1 MKKSRLAIVALLVAL
16 GASNAHAAGYTVSDY
31 AGTND
36 NGTLRKALSNL
47 SSGGSGSGNTIT
59 FANNAG
65 EISLSNDLTEINK
78 GVSFISNYNVRISSS
93 SLTGS
98 SLFRIGDNSPSISI
112 SPNLDLY
119 AQGQNDVKTIFG
131 KRSINISGDL
141 GGNYEAQTQSGNGAY
156 GILANGSGSQFMGL
170 YYAYDPG
177 NITIGGNL
185 SGAVDAASAAS
196 HAYGLRAGGPTEY
209 GLFNFRVAG
218 DITLHGN
225 LSGEVTA
232 TVVDDH
238 AYGLYAQGGRGSAS
252 GSITIDG
259 DLSGSIMATA
269 TEGNNAYGLY
279 ARGTSLNLSKDFLSG
294 NGIKTGT
301 LSLGALSGEVTVTA
315 AGSDAYGLKA
325 GDLGVSPDGIDELT
339 DLLSLVDYAP
349 GNIVL
354 GGDLSGVIDVEAIEG
369 SNAFGLYAAGDIDI
383 QGSFSG
389 QPTAQPLEA
398 DGDGD
403 QTSTGLIRVKAGQ
416 DHAYGMAA
424 FGNISIG
431 GEAAGLIGADAGGD
445 NAAGIYAVTGNVSID
460 GSYSGGIGVNTGGSD
475 VYGIQ
480 AGKDISIGGS
490 YSGIIAATAIGSD
503 AYGMKAGGSILVG
516 DGSTMTGDFSGS
528 VHVLSGESNAF
539 GLFAANDIKVGGSF
553 LSAGVADLAKVGVK
567 DSGYSDI
574 DISGSGDF
582 ITGITAL
589 NNIEVGVD
597 FANTVSVSAGGNVAS
612 GIFAGNNINVGNDFS
627 ASVSATA
634 GGDVATGIFAGD
646 DIEVGN
652 ELSATVRADAGGSV
666 ATGILALGNI
676 ETGGDLSGKVI
687 TKAGGNAALG
697 ISSGND
703 VLIGKD
709 LSGKIITKAGGTG
722 ASGILALNNIQI
734 GNDLSGKVITIA
746 DGNLAAGLSAGDD
759 IEIAGE
765 LSGKIISIAK
775 GDGDG
780 FDSFGIGAF
789 GLGALGGIYGATPDE
804 SLDISGTVLAKA
816 NIGAAGIVAFGPMNL
831 DITGTVAGIDTFID
845 GENLGFSVLSGSLLT
860 SDNVAD
866 KVTVREYG
874 ELIGSV
880 NLGAGDD
887 EMTVEDQAIISSVP
901 MLNGGTT
908 LDLQNSENDVLTF
921 DGWTGTLGDVVINWE
936 KIDVLNNSD
945 VDLGKSKVIMT
956 LADGLQEYEAQLL
969 QPVNMTIDETSAVR
983 AKGNSPGNYV
993 LVGNLSLAGK
1003 LDLMDDAEDDWFHP
1017 TSNYS
1022 GSGELWLDADLS
1034 LSDRTSDERLIVGN
1048 DVTGSTTVMLNNT
1061 SNVVGVTEGDGI
1073 EIVTVGGQ
1081 TASNAFV
1088 LGNPNDFGPF
1098 AVEINQGSSDENWYL
1113 QSPGYREEAAVL
1125 QAVTPFMEHLG
1136 YESIMKFHERRAYG
1150 WFRYD
1155 EGEQEAYW
1163 VRLTGSKYRLGMEG
1177 DAASELEGYTG
1188 WFQIGADLYADGNE
1202 DTRFNIGVFAGAGYG
1217 EADVAGLRSDK
1228 AGELSQTAY
1237 GLGAYMTLHQ
1247 RGAWYLDAV
1256 AQAIYND
1263 LSIDYLTEAKQ
1274 KPDAWSWLASIETG
1288 GCIGLGDSF
1297 RLQPQAQLVYQHTD
1311 GIDLQTLVGEVNIED
1326 HEGLQGRLS
1335 LTGIAG
1341 ACKNDTNPFFE
1352 VTLIRDFS
1360 ESSKVVYQGNAELDP
1375 SFDHEAVELAS
1386 NPEKWFLGGA
1396 VGLSREVSE
1405 KNDLGYYVK
1414 LGALYGM
1421 DSLDSYSYSL
1431 MAGLRKTF

>member
-1 MKKSRLAIVALLVAL
+1 M
-16 GASNAHAAGYTVSDY
+16 
-31 AGTND
+31 
-36 NGTLRKALSNL
+36 
-47 SSGGSGSGNTIT
+47 
-59 FANNAG
+59 
-65 EISLSNDLTEINK
+65 
-78 GVSFISNYNVRISSS
+78 RISST
-93 SLTGS
+93 SLTES

-119 AQGQNDVKTIFG
+119 AQGQNNVKAIFG

-141 GGNYEAQTQSGNGAY
+141 GGNYEAQTQSGSGAY
-156 GILANGSGSQFMGL
+156 GLFARGGVSYRFPLSFT
-170 YYAYDPG
+170 YHPG
-177 NITIGGNL
+177 NINITGDL
-185 SGAVDAASAAS
+185 SGNVTANSAAS
-196 HAYGLRAGGPTEY
+196 EAYGLRAGGDFTLDLGFFGSY
-209 GLFNFRVAG
+209 DFSFAG
-218 DITLHGN
+218 DINIDGSLTGN
-225 LSGEVTA
+225 VSATAQNSG
-232 TVVDDH
+232 
-238 AYGLYAQGGRGSAS
+238 AYGLYAQEGDFSSQGGN
-252 GSITIDG
+252 ITIG
-259 DLSGSIMATA
+259 Q
-269 TEGNNAYGLY
+269 
-279 ARGTSLNLSKDFLSG
+279 
-294 NGIKTGT
+294 
-301 LSLGALSGEVTVTA
+301 
-315 AGSDAYGLKA
+315 
-325 GDLGVSPDGIDELT
+325 PD
-339 DLLSLVDYAP
+339 
-349 GNIVL
+349 N
-354 GGDLSGVIDVEAIEG
+354 GGDLSGNIDVEAVNG
-369 SNAFGLYAAGDIDI
+369 SGAYGVYAERDITI
-383 QGSFSG
+383 HGSFLEQQQVAEGESSG
-389 QPTAQPLEA
+389 T
-398 DGDGD
+398 
-403 QTSTGLIRVKAGQ
+403 IRVKAGQ
-416 DHAYGMAA
+416 DNAYGMYAARDISVGGDVAGSIDAEAGSNNA
-424 FGNISIG
+424 FGFR
-431 GEAAGLIGADAGGD
+431 
-445 NAAGIYAVTGNVSID
+445 
-460 GSYSGGIGVNTGGSD
+460 
-475 VYGIQ
+475 
-480 AGKDISIGGS
+480 AGKDISIGGH
-490 YSGIIAATAIGSD
+490 YSGSIDVTAGGSD
-503 AYGMKAGGSILVG
+503 AYGMKAGNVGALDLPTLLSMDWSDPIAVASWALDFRPGSIVIGGDLSGDIDVATTNGSNAYGLFAGGNPLIDAGSGNIAINGSFIGNSINVDSGADNAYGMWAFNDINFGENFAGDLRVTARGNNAYGLSAGIPLVG
-516 DGSTMTGDFSGS
+516 TFFGEGDIIIGTPGDTESETGDFSGKIITNA
-528 VHVLSGESNAF
+528 GGDGAF
-539 GLFAANDIKVGGSF
+539 GMFAANDIQI
-553 LSAGVADLAKVGVK
+553 AD
-567 DSGYSDI
+567 
-574 DISGSGDF
+574 
-582 ITGITAL
+582 
-589 NNIEVGVD
+589 
-597 FANTVSVSAGGNVAS
+597 
-612 GIFAGNNINVGNDFS
+612 
-627 ASVSATA
+627 
-634 GGDVATGIFAGD
+634 
-646 DIEVGN
+646 
-652 ELSATVRADAGGSV
+652 
-666 ATGILALGNI
+666 
-676 ETGGDLSGKVI
+676 DLSGTGKLV
-687 TKAGGNAALG
+687 TKADGSGAAGMVAGHDISIGDNLSGKIVTIAGGNAALG
-697 ISSGND
+697 MSSGND
-703 VLIGKD
+703 VLIGND

-860 SDNVAD
+860 SNDVAD
-866 KVTVREYG
+866 KVTVRENG

-908 LDLQNSENDVLTF
+908 LDLQNSEKDVLTF

-936 KIDVLNNSD
+936 TIDVLNYSD

-956 LADGLQEYEAQLL
+956 LADGLQEYESQLL
-969 QPVNMTIDETSAVR
+969 KPVNMTIDETSAVR
-983 AKGNSPGNYV
+983 AKGNSPGLYG
-993 LVGNLSLAGK
+993 LVGNLTNNGLF
-1003 LDLMDDAEDDWFHP
+1003 DQMDDEVNDVMALID
-1017 TSNYS
+1017 YS
-1022 GSGELWLDADLS
+1022 GSGNDAFYYLDADLS
-1034 LSDRTSDERLIVGN
+1034 TSGKISTEGLIVAG
-1048 DVTGSTTVMLNNT
+1048 DVSGKTKVMLNNVD
-1061 SNVVGVTEGDGI
+1061 SHVAVTEGDGI
-1073 EIVTVGGQ
+1073 LFAAVAGSSQ
-1081 TASNAFV
+1081 NDAFV
-1088 LGNPNDFGPF
+1088 LENPNDFGPF
-1098 AVEINQGSSDENWYL
+1098 AVDIARGTSSLTDESWFIV
-1113 QSPGYREEAAVL
+1113 SPGYREEAAVL
-1125 QAVTPFMEHLG
+1125 QAVTPFIERLG

-1163 VRLTGSKYRLGMEG
+1163 VRMTGSKYRLGMEG

-1237 GLGAYMTLHQ
+1237 GIGAYMTLHQ

-1341 ACKNDTNPFFE
+1341 ACKDDTNPFFE

-1360 ESSKVVYQGNAELDP
+1360 ESGKVVYQGNAELDP

-1386 NPEKWFLGGA
+1386 NPERWFLGGA

-1405 KNDLGYYVK
+1405 KNALGYYIK

>member
-16 GASNAHAAGYTVSDY
+16 GASNAHGQSYSVSDY

-47 SSGGSGSGNTIT
+47 SSTGSGSGNTIT
-59 FANNAG
+59 FSNGLG
-65 EISLSNDLTEINK
+65 EIALSNDLTEINK
-78 GVSFISNYNVRISSS
+78 GVSFLSDYSVQIRSS
-93 SLTGS
+93 SLTGK
-98 SLFRIGDNSPSISI
+98 SLFTLGNDSPSISI

-119 AQGQNDVKTIFG
+119 AQGQNNVKAIFG
-131 KRSINISGDL
+131 KRSINILSGL
-141 GGNYEAQTQSGNGAY
+141 GGDYEAQTQLGNGAY
-156 GILANGSGSQFMGL
+156 GILANGDARWTSTGIFSGYWTYHSGNISIGLLSDDGLSGSVT
-170 YYAYDPG
+170 A
-177 NITIGGNL
+177 T
-185 SGAVDAASAAS
+185 SAAS

-209 GLFNFRVAG
+209 GILTNFRVAG
-218 DITLHGN
+218 DIAVYGD
-225 LSGEVTA
+225 LSGEVSATA
-232 TVVDDH
+232 VDDH
-238 AYGLYAQGGRGSAS
+238 AYGLYAQGGRGSAN

-259 DLSGSIMATA
+259 DLSGSVTATA
-269 TEGNNAYGLY
+269 TEGNYAYGLY
-279 ARGTSLNLSKDFLSG
+279 ARGTSLDLSRDILSG

-301 LSLGALSGEVTVTA
+301 LSLGALSGKVTVTA

-325 GDLGVSPDGIDELT
+325 GELGVSPGEYDGLD
-339 DLLSLVDYAP
+339 DLLGLVNYAP
-349 GNIVL
+349 GNIFIGSSGN
-354 GGDLSGVIDVEAIEG
+354 GGDLSGIIDVEATGG
-369 SNAFGLYAAGDIDI
+369 SNAYGLYAAGDITI
-383 QGSFSG
+383 YGSFTEGNFNVTLNGEGEGSASEG
-389 QPTAQPLEA
+389 
-398 DGDGD
+398 
-403 QTSTGLIRVKAGQ
+403 GLVTVRAGQ
-416 DHAYGMAA
+416 DHAYGMYAS
-424 FGNISIG
+424 GDIVT
-431 GEAAGLIGADAGGD
+431 GGD
-445 NAAGIYAVTGNVSID
+445 FAGTM
-460 GSYSGGIGVNTGGSD
+460 D
-475 VYGIQ
+475 VE
-480 AGKDISIGGS
+480 
-490 YSGIIAATAIGSD
+490 
-503 AYGMKAGGSILVG
+503 AGGSNAYGLKAGEAIFVNNLPVSVLEGDIIVG
-516 DGSTMTGDFSGS
+516 DHASLTGDFSGKVS
-528 VHVLSGESNAF
+528 VDAATGSNAF
-539 GLFAANDIKVGGSF
+539 GLFASNDIIVGGSF
-553 LSAGVADLAKVGVK
+553 LGTGVPDLAKVSVM
-567 DSGYSDI
+567 DSGYPDI
-574 DISGSGDF
+574 DISAAGNF
-582 ITGITAL
+582 VMGITAL

-627 ASVSATA
+627 ASVSSTA
-634 GGDVATGIFAGD
+634 GGDVATGVFAGD

-652 ELSATVRADAGGSV
+652 DLSATVRADAGGNV

-676 ETGGDLSGKVI
+676 ETGGDLSGKIV

-697 ISSGND
+697 MSSGND
-703 VLIGKD
+703 VLIGND

-722 ASGILALNNIQI
+722 ASGILALNNIEI

-746 DGNLAAGLSAGDD
+746 DGNLAAGLSAGGD

-765 LSGKIISIAK
+765 LSGKVISIAK
-775 GDGDG
+775 GEGTG
-780 FDSFGIGAF
+780 FDFFGIGAF

-860 SDNVAD
+860 SNNVTD

-908 LDLQNSENDVLTF
+908 LDFQNSENDVLTF

-936 KIDVLNNSD
+936 TIDVLNNSD
-945 VDLGKSKVIMT
+945 VDLGKSKVIIT

-983 AKGNSPGNYV
+983 AKGNSPGLYG
-993 LVGNLSLAGK
+993 LVGNLTNKGLF
-1003 LDLMDDAEDDWFHP
+1003 DQMDDEVNDVMALID
-1017 TSNYS
+1017 YS
-1022 GSGELWLDADLS
+1022 GSGNDAFYYLDADLS
-1034 LSDRTSDERLIVGN
+1034 TSGKISTEGLIVAG
-1048 DVTGSTTVMLNNT
+1048 DVSGKTKVMLNNVD
-1061 SNVVGVTEGDGI
+1061 SHVAVTEGDGI
-1073 EIVTVGGQ
+1073 LFAAVAGSSQ
-1081 TASNAFV
+1081 NDAFV
-1088 LGNPNDFGPF
+1088 LENPNDFGPF
-1098 AVEINQGSSDENWYL
+1098 AVDIARGTSSLTDESWFIV
-1113 QSPGYREEAAVL
+1113 SPGYREEAAVL
-1125 QAVTPFMEHLG
+1125 QAVTPFIERLG

-1163 VRLTGSKYRLGMEG
+1163 VRMTGSKYRLGMEG

-1237 GLGAYMTLHQ
+1237 GIGAYMTLHQ

-1341 ACKNDTNPFFE
+1341 ACKDDTNPFFE

-1360 ESSKVVYQGNAELDP
+1360 ESGKVVYQGNAELDP
-1375 SFDHEAVELAS
+1375 SFDHEAVELSS
-1386 NPEKWFLGGA
+1386 NPERWFLGGA

-1405 KNDLGYYVK
+1405 KNALGYYIK

>member
-16 GASNAHAAGYTVSDY
+16 GASNAHAVDYTVSDY
-31 AGTND
+31 AGTNA
-36 NGTLRKALSNL
+36 NGTLRKAIESLNST
-47 SSGGSGSGNTIT
+47 GGSDNTIT
-59 FANNAG
+59 FSDVPSGSTGIALVDSPQA
-65 EISLSNDLTEINK
+65 IKKTLKFILADPADTIT
-78 GVSFISNYNVRISSS
+78 ISNTSIPSGSW
-93 SLTGS
+93 LLATGS
-98 SLFRIGDNSPSISI
+98 DNPEIAFPETLNLSAQSNSNVTTLYGYRSL
-112 SPNLDLY
+112 
-119 AQGQNDVKTIFG
+119 
-131 KRSINISGDL
+131 NISGNL
-141 GGNYEAQTQSGNGAY
+141 GNEIEAQTTAGNGAY
-156 GILANGSGSQFMGL
+156 GILANGEAKRTAISWTSYPANINIGINGGGDLSGSVTAF
-170 YYAYDPG
+170 
-177 NITIGGNL
+177 
-185 SGAVDAASAAS
+185 SAAS
-196 HAYGLRAGGPTEY
+196 HAYGLRAGGPTVY
-209 GLFNFRVAG
+209 SLLSFRVAG
-218 DITLHGN
+218 DITVYGD
-225 LSGEVTA
+225 LSGSVTA
-232 TVVDDH
+232 TAVDDH
-238 AYGLYAQGGRGSAS
+238 AYGLYAQGGSGSAS

-259 DLSGSIMATA
+259 DLSGSVAATA
-269 TEGNNAYGLY
+269 ITGDNAYGFYAANDIVTAGDFAGTMDVEAGGSGAYGLY
-279 ARGTSLNLSKDFLSG
+279 ARGTTLIN
-294 NGIKTGT
+294 TGT
-301 LSLGALSGEVTVTA
+301 LSLGALSGDVTVTA

-325 GDLGVSPDGIDELT
+325 GNLNIL
-339 DLLSLVDYAP
+339 AP
-349 GNIVL
+349 GDIVIGSSEN
-354 GGDLSGVIDVEAIEG
+354 GGDLSGIIDVEATGG
-369 SNAFGLYAAGDIDI
+369 SNAYGLYAAGDITI
-383 QGSFSG
+383 YGSFTEENFNVTLNGEGEGSASEG
-389 QPTAQPLEA
+389 
-398 DGDGD
+398 
-403 QTSTGLIRVKAGQ
+403 GLVTVRAGQ
-416 DHAYGMAA
+416 DHAYGMYAS
-424 FGNISIG
+424 GDIVT
-431 GEAAGLIGADAGGD
+431 GGD
-445 NAAGIYAVTGNVSID
+445 FAGTM
-460 GSYSGGIGVNTGGSD
+460 D
-475 VYGIQ
+475 VE
-480 AGKDISIGGS
+480 
-490 YSGIIAATAIGSD
+490 
-503 AYGMKAGGSILVG
+503 AGGSNAYGLKAGEAIFVNNLPVSVLEGDIIVG
-516 DGSTMTGDFSGS
+516 DHASLTGDFSGKVS
-528 VHVLSGESNAF
+528 VDAATGSNAF
-539 GLFAANDIKVGGSF
+539 GLFASNDIIVGGSF
-553 LSAGVADLAKVGVK
+553 LGTGVPDLAKVSVM
-567 DSGYSDI
+567 DSGYPDI
-574 DISGSGDF
+574 DISAAGNLVM
-582 ITGITAL
+582 GITAL
-589 NNIEVGVD
+589 NNIEVGFD

-627 ASVSATA
+627 ASVSSTA
-634 GGDVATGIFAGD
+634 DGDVATGVFAGD

-652 ELSATVRADAGGSV
+652 DLSATVRADAGGNV

-676 ETGGDLSGKVI
+676 ETVGDLSGKVI

-697 ISSGND
+697 MSSGND
-703 VLIGKD
+703 VLIGND

-765 LSGKIISIAK
+765 LSGKVISIAK
-775 GDGDG
+775 GEGTG

-789 GLGALGGIYGATPDE
+789 GIGALGGIHGETPGE
-804 SLDISGTVLAKA
+804 SLDISGTVMAKA

-860 SDNVAD
+860 SYDVAD
-866 KVTVREYG
+866 KVTLRESAQ
-874 ELIGSV
+874 LIGSV

-887 EMTVEDQAIISSVP
+887 EMTVKDRAMISSVP

-936 KIDVLNNSD
+936 TIDVLNYSD

-956 LADGLQEYEAQLL
+956 LADGLQEYESQLL

-983 AKGNSPGNYV
+983 AKGNSPGLYG
-993 LVGNLSLAGK
+993 LVGNLTNNGLF
-1003 LDLMDDAEDDWFHP
+1003 DQMDDEVNDVMALID
-1017 TSNYS
+1017 YS
-1022 GSGELWLDADLS
+1022 GSGNDAFYYLDADLS
-1034 LSDRTSDERLIVGN
+1034 TSGKISTEGLIVAG
-1048 DVTGSTTVMLNNT
+1048 DVSGKTKVMLNNVD
-1061 SNVVGVTEGDGI
+1061 SHVAVTEGDGI
-1073 EIVTVGGQ
+1073 LFAAVAGSSQ
-1081 TASNAFV
+1081 NDAFV
-1088 LGNPNDFGPF
+1088 LENPNDFGPF
-1098 AVEINQGSSDENWYL
+1098 AVDIARGTSSLTDESWFIV
-1113 QSPGYREEAAVL
+1113 SPGYREEAAVL
-1125 QAVTPFMEHLG
+1125 QAVTPFIERLG

-1163 VRLTGSKYRLGMEG
+1163 VRMTGSKYRLGMEG

-1217 EADVAGLRSDK
+1217 EAEVAGLRSDK

-1237 GLGAYMTLHQ
+1237 GIGAYMTLHQ

-1341 ACKNDTNPFFE
+1341 ACKDDTNPFFE

-1360 ESSKVVYQGNAELDP
+1360 ESGKVVYQGNAELDP

-1386 NPEKWFLGGA
+1386 NPERWFLGGA

-1405 KNDLGYYVK
+1405 KNALGYYIK